1 MDSARLDGQRGGKTR
16 SIKTVVAASFIGTT
30 IEWYDFFLYGTAAAL
45 VFGDLFFPNAEP
57 LVGTLL
63 AFSTYAVGFAA
74 RPLGG
79 IVFGHFGDRIGRKSM
94 LVTSLLIMGT
104 ATFLIGLLPT
114 YSSIGVLA
122 PILLVVLRFAQG
134 LGVGGEWG
142 GAVLMAVEHSPKG
155 RRGFFGSWPQMGV
168 PAGLLISTLV
178 FKLVQS
184 NTTEAAF
191 SSWGWRVPF
200 LASAILVVVGLVIR
214 LKLMESPAF
223 ERVKETE
230 TEAPR
235 PIVDVVRKYPR
246 NVLTAM
252 GMRVAENGAFYVL
265 TVFTLAYGEDELG
278 LEKDTMLNGVII
290 AAALGLFT
298 VPLWGWLSDRFG
310 RKPMY
315 LAGAVITT
323 LWAFPL
329 FGLMNTESPALIAL
343 GIVVGV
349 NIGHDLMYGPQAAYF
364 AELFGT
370 RVRYSGASLGYQLA
384 SVFAGGFAPLIATA
398 LLAAGGWELVALYMV
413 GMGIISVVATLFA
426 RETFQTDIDADDRE
440 EEELVRA
447 KRFDR
452 ERFAE
457 RETAETR

>member
-1 MDSARLDGQRGGKTR
+1 
-16 SIKTVVAASFIGTT
+16 
-30 IEWYDFFLYGTAAAL
+30 LYGTAAAL
-45 VFGDLFFPNAEP
+45 VFDKLFFPNAEP

-79 IVFGHFGDRIGRKSM
+79 IVFGHFGDRVGRKSM
-94 LVTSLLIMGT
+94 LVISLLIMGI
-104 ATFLIGLLPT
+104 ATFLIGCMPT
-114 YSSIGVLA
+114 FSTLGVFA
-122 PILLVVLRFAQG
+122 PILLVALRFAQG
-134 LGVGGEWG
+134 IGVGGEWG
-142 GAVLMAVEHSPKG
+142 GAVLMSTEHAPKE

-178 FKLVQS
+178 FKVVEGS
-184 NTTEAAF
+184 MSESAF
-191 SSWGWRVPF
+191 MSWGWRVPF
-200 LASAILVVVGLVIR
+200 LASAILVIVGLIIR

-223 ERVKETE
+223 ERVKETK
-230 TEAPR
+230 TQAKK

-246 NVLTAM
+246 DVLTAM

-278 LEKDTMLNGVII
+278 LDKDTMLNGVIL
-290 AAALGLFT
+290 AAAIGLIT
-298 VPLWGWLSDRFG
+298 VPLWGALSDRVG
-310 RKPMY
+310 RKPLY
-315 LAGAVITT
+315 LAGAVVTT

-329 FGLMNTESPALIAL
+329 FGLMDTKSPALIAL
-343 GIVVGV
+343 AIVVGV
-349 NIGHDLMYGPQAAYF
+349 NIGHDLMYGPQGAYF

-398 LLAAGGWELVALYMV
+398 LLAAGGSNLVALYVV
-413 GMGIISVVATLFA
+413 GMGLISVVATLLA
-426 RETFQTDIDADDRE
+426 RETRGVDFDRDE
-440 EEELVRA
+440 EPELELVRE

-452 ERFAE
+452 ERF
-457 RETAETR
+457 REPVGTR

>member
-1 MDSARLDGQRGGKTR
+1 MEAATRGGGQRAGDRR
-16 SIKTVVAASFIGTT
+16 SIKSVVAASFIGTT

-45 VFGDLFFPNAEP
+45 VFDKLFFPNAEP

-79 IVFGHFGDRIGRKSM
+79 IVFGHFGDRVGRKSM
-94 LVTSLLIMGT
+94 LVISLLIMGI
-104 ATFLIGLLPT
+104 ATFLIGCMPT
-114 YSSIGVLA
+114 YSTLGVFA
-122 PILLVVLRFAQG
+122 PILLVILRFAQG
-134 LGVGGEWG
+134 IGVGGEWG
-142 GAVLMAVEHSPKG
+142 GAVLMSTEYAPKE

-168 PAGLLISTLV
+168 PAGLLLSTLV
-178 FKLVQS
+178 FKLVEGS
-184 NTTEAAF
+184 MSESAF
-191 SSWGWRVPF
+191 MSWGWRVPF
-200 LASAILVVVGLVIR
+200 LASAILVIVGLVIR
-214 LKLMESPAF
+214 LKLAESPAF
-223 ERVKETE
+223 ERVKESK
-230 TEAPR
+230 TEAKK

-246 NVLTAM
+246 DVLTAM

-290 AAALGLFT
+290 AAAIGLIT
-298 VPLWGWLSDRFG
+298 VPLWGALSDRIG
-310 RKPMY
+310 RKPLY

-329 FGLMNTESPALIAL
+329 FGLMDTKSPVLIAL
-343 GIVVGV
+343 AIVVGV
-349 NIGHDLMYGPQAAYF
+349 NLGHDLMYGPQGAYF
-364 AELFGT
+364 SELFGT

-398 LLAAGGWELVALYMV
+398 LLAAGGSSLVALYVV
-413 GMGIISVVATLFA
+413 GMGLITVVATLLA
-426 RETFQTDIDADDRE
+426 RETRGVDFDRDE
-440 EEELVRA
+440 EPELELVRE

-452 ERFAE
+452 ERF
-457 RETAETR
+457 REPVGTR

>member
-1 MDSARLDGQRGGKTR
+1 MEASARLDGQRGGKTR

-45 VFGDLFFPNAEP
+45 VFGDLFFPNSTP

-184 NTTEAAF
+184 NTTDAAF
-191 SSWGWRVPF
+191 SSWG
-200 LASAILVVVGLVIR
+200 
-214 LKLMESPAF
+214 
-223 ERVKETE
+223 
-230 TEAPR
+230 
-235 PIVDVVRKYPR
+235 
-246 NVLTAM
+246 
-252 GMRVAENGAFYVL
+252 
-265 TVFTLAYGEDELG
+265 
-278 LEKDTMLNGVII
+278 
-290 AAALGLFT
+290 
-298 VPLWGWLSDRFG
+298 
-310 RKPMY
+310 
-315 LAGAVITT
+315 
-323 LWAFPL
+323 
-329 FGLMNTESPALIAL
+329 
-343 GIVVGV
+343 
-349 NIGHDLMYGPQAAYF
+349 
-364 AELFGT
+364 
-370 RVRYSGASLGYQLA
+370 
-384 SVFAGGFAPLIATA
+384 
-398 LLAAGGWELVALYMV
+398 
-413 GMGIISVVATLFA
+413 
-426 RETFQTDIDADDRE
+426 
-440 EEELVRA
+440 
-447 KRFDR
+447 
-452 ERFAE
+452 
-457 RETAETR
+457 